1 MSISKEMIEERIIV
15 LEKDIDN
22 VKIQM
27 NNLEQQKNESV
38 ALLNA
43 LTGAKQQCDSFLQ
56 IIDNVEPEVSDSSDV
71 GLEDIP

>member
-1 MSISKEMIEERIIV
+1 MTISKDTIEERLLV
-15 LEKDIDN
+15 LEEDIKN
-22 VKIQM
+22 VKIQIS
-27 NNLEQQKNESV
+27 NLDQQKNESV

-71 GLEDIP
+71 DK